1 MAIINRQSGSA
12 RSRSEASR
20 LRGPYTIDLL
30 QGEGLPIR
38 SRPGGIVFACL
49 IIVLPLLAAFGAANV
64 YVDSDV
70 VITIQKQ
77 QAGRLA
83 TAIQALSSAVRKRET
98 LESQKTEAT
107 HVLSDVKASLDGHNQ
122 WSPILASL
130 VESLSD
136 TLILTRLE
144 ARRDTVRI
152 KVPAPDDPTRKIETS
167 IPVRALKICV
177 CGKDKESSA
186 EAVRRVQDNLR
197 SAPALGPL
205 LDTVTVSQ
213 DATTLDG
220 QEAVLYEFNCV
231 FKPAAQKL

>member
-1 MAIINRQSGSA
+1 MAIINRQSGPA
-12 RSRSEASR
+12 RPRSEASR

-38 SRPGGIVFACL
+38 SRPGGIAFACL
-49 IIVLPLLAAFGAANV
+49 VVVLPLWAAFGATNV
-64 YVDSDV
+64 YLDSDV

-83 TAIQALSSAVRKRET
+83 TAIEALSSAVRKREA
-98 LESQKTEAT
+98 LENEKTEAT
-107 HVLSDVKASLDGHNQ
+107 RVLSDVKAALGGRTQ
-122 WSPILASL
+122 WSPTLASL
-130 VESLSD
+130 VESLSEA
-136 TLILTRLE
+136 LILTKLE

-167 IPVRALKICV
+167 VPVRALKISV

-197 SAPALGPL
+197 SAPAIGPL

-231 FKPAAQKL
+231 FKPVVQ